1 MYRDSEPSLTDQK
14 NVKEY
19 IFVSFFF
26 KKKKLDKFYVRV
38 LNSPNLK
45 SWHHYISQ
53 V

>member
-26 KKKKLDKFYVRV
+26 KKKKTWQALRSSFKQ
-38 LNSPNLK
+38 S
-45 SWHHYISQ
+45 
-53 V
+53 

>member
-26 KKKKLDKFYVRV
+26 KKKTWQV
-38 LNSPNLK
+38 LRSSFK
-45 SWHHYISQ
+45 QS
-53 V
+53 